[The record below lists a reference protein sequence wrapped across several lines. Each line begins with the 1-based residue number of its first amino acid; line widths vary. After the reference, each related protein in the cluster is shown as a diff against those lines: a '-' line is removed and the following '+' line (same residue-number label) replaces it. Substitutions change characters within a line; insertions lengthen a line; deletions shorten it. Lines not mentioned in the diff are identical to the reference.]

1 MLGNLALTFAQI
13 CGVDGWRE
21 DKEKESGEL

>member
-13 CGVDGWRE
+13 CGVDDWRE
-21 DKEKESGEL
+21 GKEKESGEL